1 MTEKHLAAWTAGC
14 VLGLLVLV
22 APSLQESQQQ
32 QNSAAAAAAS
42 PSEQQLLDEDKR
54 AWGDLQGG
62 WGKRGWQD
70 LQVKFED

>member
-22 APSLQESQQQ
+22 APSLQEAQQ
-32 QNSAAAAAAS
+32 SAAAAEAAAS
-42 PSEQQLLDEDKR
+42 DPRLIDEDKR

-70 LQVKFED
+70 LQVTK

>member
-14 VLGLLVLV
+14 ILVLFV
-22 APSLQESQQQ
+22 LIAPSLQEAQQAA
-32 QNSAAAAAAS
+32 SAA
-42 PSEQQLLDEDKR
+42 SESQPLAEDKR

-70 LQVKFED
+70 LQVNLTLVF